1 MARRAKG
8 YSTFKMK
15 GSPMQ
20 RNFPSAFKTD
30 PNKKETDPNKKE
42 SDRDEVVKYTYP
54 AGSVEARGAGYNA
67 KSPRDVFISKG
78 TKRLIEAGAPSDI
91 IEASKKRDIELAKK
105 RGAKTKNLGNVKSAA
120 AKLKKYTTA
129 EKPKRVRPKRI

>member
-30 PNKKETDPNKKE
+30 PNKKE
-42 SDRDEVVKYTYP
+42 SDRDELVEYTYP
-54 AGSVEARGAGYNA
+54 AGSVEARGGGY
-67 KSPRDVFISKG
+67 KSGESRDVFISKG
-78 TKRLIEAGAPSDI
+78 TKRLIEAGAPKEV
-91 IEASKKRDIELAKK
+91 IEKSRRKDIELAKK
-105 RGAKTKNLGNVKSAA
+105 GGMKTVNIGAA